1 MTSETPT
8 ATSAGLPR
16 RPADALLSALAE
28 RLGATL
34 TASSVFGAPVERDG
48 VTVVPVASVRFGV
61 GGGGGSD
68 TSGDQSGEGGGG
80 AGSGTP
86 LGYIELK
93 DGRSRFVPIVPP
105 ARTAALGA
113 GGALAAMLIVRRA
126 VAQRR

>member
-1 MTSETPT
+1 MTTETPT
-8 ATSAGLPR
+8 ATSSDLPPR
-16 RPADALLSALAE
+16 RTDALLSTLAE

-34 TASSVFGAPVERDG
+34 TAASVFGTPVERDG
-48 VTVVPVASVRFGV
+48 VTVIPVASVRFGL

-93 DGRSRFVPIVPP
+93 DGRSRFVPIVHP
-105 ARTAALGA
+105 ARMAALGA

-126 VAQRR
+126 IAERR